1 MGEHRK
7 HWQSSRV
14 DRQKVAQSRHARE
27 KGTRRMEIYTLNI
40 SGVQDGTEFE
50 DTVEVGPAPSLADAI
65 MWERTALEQSGC
77 TSIVI
82 TCNPLAS

>member
-1 MGEHRK
+1 MK
-7 HWQSSRV
+7 N
-14 DRQKVAQSRHARE
+14 
-27 KGTRRMEIYTLNI
+27 YTLNI

-77 TSIVI
+77 TLLSIEE
-82 TCNPLAS
+82 A